1 MANLNKVMLIG
12 NLTRDPELRVTPKGT
27 AICQFSLAVNRKFKD
42 ESGGEREEVTYVD
55 IEAWGKSGENISK
68 YCTKGRPLFVEGRL
82 RLDQWEDKTTKEKRS
97 RMKVVLE
104 NFQFLGSGRADGAPG
119 GGEGGGENR
128 YASPAPRGPAAPKPA
143 APAAQENLDE
153 ERTALGAILGDVLA
167 GFAPGFDVD
176 VGHLFAV
183 GAGFVAELAVHGQ
196 AELADG
202 GALRRDPEFG
212 IARQVADEHDFVE
225 IGHGI
230 GAERTLR
237 RSRRA
242 RDRPSR

>member
-27 AICQFSLAVNRKFKD
+27 AICTFSIAVNRKFKD
-42 ESGGEREEVTYVD
+42 DSGGEREEVTYVD

-104 NFQFLGSGRADGAPG
+104 NFQFLGGGRGEGAPG
-119 GGEGGGENR
+119 APGAEGGEAR
-128 YASPAPRGPAAPKPA
+128 TYAPRAGAAPKPA

-153 ERTALGAILGDVLA
+153 DVP
-167 GFAPGFDVD
+167 F
-176 VGHLFAV
+176 
-183 GAGFVAELAVHGQ
+183 
-196 AELADG
+196 
-202 GALRRDPEFG
+202 
-212 IARQVADEHDFVE
+212 
-225 IGHGI
+225 
-230 GAERTLR
+230 
-237 RSRRA
+237 
-242 RDRPSR
+242 